1 MPQDVDRP
9 AAPRSAPPV
18 APWSAPH
25 ESRPEADR
33 RAAADMTAPVS
44 PPSQAHGGRTRRPD
58 GPETARLA
66 TPAAPLEDTQRVLLP
81 DGDSDHA
88 AEANVDAA
96 VEGPPAE
103 QLPEAIAVEPVTA
116 PPAVQEAAPAPDDD
130 EPASAAVSG
139 PPAVD
144 ATPIEVPDR
153 AAAGTG
159 TLDGSH
165 LAPRHVTPPE
175 PPEAA
180 GAQVE
185 PAAAAPGDLSIE
197 PAATSVPDDGEQPD
211 GGEHGL
217 GWLLNLSGLGAVTTA
232 PAEPE
237 PEPAT
242 PVVAEPSAATPVS
255 GAPKKQNWFAPVDA
269 EDDSDEETAA
279 SEAADSTPEPE
290 AEEAEPAPVVADDVP
305 PAEASD
311 QPAETAEEPIEA
323 EAEAPEAETPA
334 GPETPDAAA
343 EAEPEPAPEPEPTP
357 EAEPETQP
365 EALEPQPESEPEPE
379 PEPESEPEAAEDQ
392 PEAPE
397 AEPEPQRAEPESA
410 AETKAEEPAEQVTP
424 STEEARPEPAP
435 VQPEPAPPTAVAR
448 QPRYGSD
455 RNPRRLADP
464 EQVLAA
470 YPWRFSPDTLREL
483 IDDPEE
489 LLIVRD
495 RLTDKLEYAERDAVR
510 ARLLSLRAVVS
521 RVLGDLDL
529 AVADGREALAHAEA
543 TGELRRTSIVQARL
557 AHVLQ
562 WLGEFAEADRLFEVA
577 NSPEL
582 PDRLRAEMFE
592 LAGRSAFEQGRHL
605 EAMNRFEQAL
615 DVRRGEDPDL
625 VARIESALDAVQ
637 LRVRAGGWGPYP
649 RSHEELLQ
657 ERAAP
662 RPLRDERTGLWGY
675 VGALAPQF
683 AEAQPFREGLAWV
696 RRPQSRAWELID
708 DSGRPVVDERSGYLM
723 AHAYSDGLAWVSRDE
738 VGGWFGV
745 DRAGRVV
752 VPGGFD
758 EVRPFRRGVAPVRR
772 GGWGAIDRHGRV
784 VVPPKYRGFVTIL
797 AGGRRMD
804 GFTDEGL
811 AVVDAGDRLGVVDRA
826 GQLLVAPVH
835 ARLVIHPVAF
845 LIGDRN
851 GRWGALDRAGEPL
864 IDVVHRTEADVA
876 DAIDALLS
884 DTRPVL

>member
-1 MPQDVDRP
+1 VT
-9 AAPRSAPPV
+9 SAP
-18 APWSAPH
+18 
-25 ESRPEADR
+25 
-33 RAAADMTAPVS
+33 
-44 PPSQAHGGRTRRPD
+44 
-58 GPETARLA
+58 
-66 TPAAPLEDTQRVLLP
+66 
-81 DGDSDHA
+81 
-88 AEANVDAA
+88 VD
-96 VEGPPAE
+96 
-103 QLPEAIAVEPVTA
+103 
-116 PPAVQEAAPAPDDD
+116 
-130 EPASAAVSG
+130 
-139 PPAVD
+139 
-144 ATPIEVPDR
+144 
-153 AAAGTG
+153 
-159 TLDGSH
+159 
-165 LAPRHVTPPE
+165 
-175 PPEAA
+175 
-180 GAQVE
+180 
-185 PAAAAPGDLSIE
+185 
-197 PAATSVPDDGEQPD
+197 
-211 GGEHGL
+211 
-217 GWLLNLSGLGAVTTA
+217 
-232 PAEPE
+232 PE
-237 PEPAT
+237 PEPDV
-242 PVVAEPSAATPVS
+242 PVVAEPSATAPVS
-255 GAPKKQNWFAPVDA
+255 GAPKKQNWFAPVDDT
-269 EDDSDEETAA
+269 EDDSDAAEATADGTA
-279 SEAADSTPEPE
+279 TPGTEQPAADGTPQPGEVAWEPADPEPRSAGTE
-290 AEEAEPAPVVADDVP
+290 QPAGVDDEPTRVAAAEEADPAAADERPQPETVDQPPEPA
-305 PAEASD
+305 
-311 QPAETAEEPIEA
+311 EPIG
-323 EAEAPEAETPA
+323 AEAPAATEPGGPA
-334 GPETPDAAA
+334 TA
-343 EAEPEPAPEPEPTP
+343 EAEPTPAAEAQPAAPEPE
-357 EAEPETQP
+357 EP
-365 EALEPQPESEPEPE
+365 
-379 PEPESEPEAAEDQ
+379 
-392 PEAPE
+392 
-397 AEPEPQRAEPESA
+397 
-410 AETKAEEPAEQVTP
+410 
-424 STEEARPEPAP
+424 RPEPAP
-435 VQPEPAPPTAVAR
+435 VEPEPAQPTAFAR
-448 QPRYGSD
+448 QPGYGSD

-464 EQVLAA
+464 EQVLSA

-562 WLGEFAEADRLFEVA
+562 WLGQFAEADRLFEVA

-615 DVRRGEDPDL
+615 EVRRDEDLDL
-625 VARIESALDAVQ
+625 VGRIESALDAVL
-637 LRVRAGGWGPYP
+637 LRVRADGWGPYP
-649 RSHEELLQ
+649 RSHGELLQ

-662 RPLRDERTGLWGY
+662 RPMRDDRTGLWGY
-675 VGALAPQF
+675 VGAMAPQF

-708 DSGRPVVDERSGYLM
+708 DSGRMVVDERSGYLM
-723 AHAYSDGLAWVSRDE
+723 AHAFSDGLAWVSRDE
-738 VGGWFGV
+738 LGGWFGV
-745 DRAGRVV
+745 DRGGRVV

-797 AGGRRMD
+797 PGGRRMD

-811 AVVDAGDRLGVVDRA
+811 AVVDAGDRLGVVDRT